1 MSKYLT
7 ERNANTGG
15 SFATSVETDA
25 LLAEAHCALA
35 DFVGAADPDEIIFGQ
50 NMTSLTFALS
60 RSLAREWRH
69 GDEIIVTQLDHDANI
84 TPWVMAAADKGAT
97 IRRVNILRD
106 DCTLDV
112 PHFESLLS
120 NKTRLVAVGCASNAT
135 GGINPFKSI
144 CQLARAAGALVFL
157 DAVHFAPHRLIDVK
171 DWDCDFLVCS
181 AYKFFGPHIGIL
193 WGRRALLESLVA
205 YRVRPAGEK
214 IPGKW
219 MTGTQAHE
227 SIAGTIE
234 AVEYLADL
242 GRRIAG
248 HPVARRE
255 ALTRAYIAIAESE
268 RRLAATFLEGINR
281 WRDYHILGIRD
292 CNRLTER
299 VPTFSLCHNQNSPAK
314 IASRSQGKAS
324 ACGTEISTHLNSA
337 KP

>member
-1 MSKYLT
+1 
-7 ERNANTGG
+7 
-15 SFATSVETDA
+15 
-25 LLAEAHCALA
+25 
-35 DFVGAADPDEIIFGQ
+35 
-50 NMTSLTFALS
+50 
-60 RSLAREWRH
+60 
-69 GDEIIVTQLDHDANI
+69 
-84 TPWVMAAADKGAT
+84 
-97 IRRVNILRD
+97 
-106 DCTLDV
+106 
-112 PHFESLLS
+112 
-120 NKTRLVAVGCASNAT
+120 
-135 GGINPFKSI
+135 
-144 CQLARAAGALVFL
+144 
-157 DAVHFAPHRLIDVK
+157 
-171 DWDCDFLVCS
+171 
-181 AYKFFGPHIGIL
+181 
-193 WGRRALLESLVA
+193 LESLVA

-255 ALTRAYIAIAESE
+255 ALTGAYIAIAEYE

-314 IASRSQGKAS
+314 IASSLARQGICVWHGNFYALEFSEALGLEPDGMVRIGMVHYNTVDEVERLLFALEEFRRS
-324 ACGTEISTHLNSA
+324 
-337 KP
+337 